1 MDISPLICAMTLKDR
16 TMATQRQKAEIFKA
30 LHLSPT
36 GFLMP
41 NVSDPGS
48 AIVLA
53 QEGFPPRAPEC
64 RRLVL
69 TRQV

>member
-1 MDISPLICAMTLKDR
+1 
-16 TMATQRQKAEIFKA
+16 MASQKQKAEIFKA
-30 LHLSPT
+30 LHHSPT

-41 NVSDPGS
+41 NAWDPGS

-53 QEGFPPRAPEC
+53 QEGFPCPGHHQC
-64 RRLVL
+64 RHRVL